1 MFFLEVLISTLVYVE
16 ISALISKCI
25 VLDLHVNVQ
34 QRSNLL
40 KSDDNNGNSWSSH
53 LRASMTWK

>member
-1 MFFLEVLISTLVYVE
+1 MFFLDVLISTLVYVE